1 MNDAYICD
9 GIRTPFGRY
18 AGILAS
24 IRTDDL
30 GAIPLESIVQ
40 RNPAVDWEA
49 VDDVVLGCANQAG
62 EDNRN
67 VARMCTLLAGLPES
81 IPGTT
86 VNRLCGSG
94 MDAVGIASRAIK
106 SGETQ
111 LMIAGGVESMSRAP
125 FVMPKAEK
133 GFSRSQTVYDTTMGW
148 RFINER
154 LKSVYGVDS
163 MLETAENVAEE
174 CAIGRDDQD
183 RFALNSQLKTARAR
197 ERNFF
202 DQETVPVSISSKSGD
217 PVVVT
222 QDEHPRDTSPENWR
236 HLRLSCA
243 RAAPLRQGTPQ
254 VSMMARASC
263 CWPMNMRLTN
273 TH

>member
-202 DQETVPVSISSKSGD
+202 DQETVPVSILLQIRRSGR
-217 PVVVT
+217 
-222 QDEHPRDTSPENWR
+222 RDSR
-236 HLRLSCA
+236 
-243 RAAPLRQGTPQ
+243 
-254 VSMMARASC
+254 
-263 CWPMNMRLTN
+263 
-273 TH
+273 